1 MRTKN
6 IKLTHTTHDII
17 NIKDSPAAAIELVIL
32 LSVIGSSNAAE
43 SLNISD
49 DNAIFIIGYTII
61 KIIIIKPIEPIAF
74 FIINEY
80 PATEE
85 IASDSD
91 LPTIGIKLSIVNFVV
106 LSVTASIV
114 EEGAPLIVRIATNIV
129 IIIPWSQ
136 TVDFLINPQKF
147 DNLGSV
153 EILLANCNTNVIK
166 INGIITFK

>member
-85 IASDSD
+85 IASDRDRKS
-91 LPTIGIKLSIVNFVV
+91 VV
-106 LSVTASIV
+106 
-114 EEGAPLIVRIATNIV
+114 
-129 IIIPWSQ
+129 
-136 TVDFLINPQKF
+136 
-147 DNLGSV
+147 
-153 EILLANCNTNVIK
+153 
-166 INGIITFK
+166 

>member
-6 IKLTHTTHDII
+6 IILTHTTHDII

-80 PATEE
+80 QATEE
-85 IASDSD
+85 IESDSD
-91 LPTIGIKLSIVNFVV
+91 LPKIGIKLSIVNFVV

-114 EEGAPLIVRIATNIV
+114 EEVAPLIVRIATNIV
-129 IIIPWSQ
+129 IIIP
-136 TVDFLINPQKF
+136 
-147 DNLGSV
+147 
-153 EILLANCNTNVIK
+153 
-166 INGIITFK
+166 

>member
-114 EEGAPLIVRIATNIV
+114 EEVAPLIVRIATNIV

-136 TVDFLINPQKF
+136 TFVD
-147 DNLGSV
+147 
-153 EILLANCNTNVIK
+153 
-166 INGIITFK
+166 

>member
-61 KIIIIKPIEPIAF
+61 KIIIIKPIETIAF
-74 FIINEY
+74 IIINEY
-80 PATEE
+80 QATEE

-114 EEGAPLIVRIATNIV
+114 EEVAPLIVRIATNIV
-129 IIIPWSQ
+129 IIIP
-136 TVDFLINPQKF
+136 
-147 DNLGSV
+147 
-153 EILLANCNTNVIK
+153 
-166 INGIITFK
+166 